1 MRIQNHQLA
10 QTHRTCCVFSFQ
22 IDHAESQTLLGI
34 SFHPHDSRALGIFI
48 MPVVIQKWHCETAY
62 IYYERQLTTNT
73 VLSMADK
80 TVQGKTNYTDIITNL
95 PQNRLSISTS
105 SHTNIRP
112 PDFPFIFYYSYCL
125 CRSPLVMHGM
135 S

>member
-1 MRIQNHQLA
+1 
-10 QTHRTCCVFSFQ
+10 VFFSFQ

-48 MPVVIQKWHCETAY
+48 MPVEIQKWHCETAY

-95 PQNRLSISTS
+95 PQNSVS
-105 SHTNIRP
+105 NKA
-112 PDFPFIFYYSYCL
+112 
-125 CRSPLVMHGM
+125 
-135 S
+135 